1 MTTSR
6 FESLVRRLVLVLGL
20 GAGLAAGLVAGVGCG
35 GQPEAPVSPPVTSP
49 TTAQLQVDVQDH
61 LARLRDLQVV
71 EVGQLVMQLPDE
83 ATACYGL
90 PCSPEAAESLDRALR
105 VQAPRLARLTDLA
118 EQSAQTPTVTGDPG
132 DAAADLAALRG
143 LAIVELG
150 GLLSVTPQKSASC
163 YNLVCPGDA
172 ERAAAENARRAHV
185 LHDVATAA
193 VARGL

>member
-20 GAGLAAGLVAGVGCG
+20 GAGLAVGVGCG
-35 GQPEAPVSPPVTSP
+35 GQPGGPVSSPAASP
-49 TTAQLQVDVQDH
+49 TKAELQVDVQDH
-61 LARLRDLQVV
+61 LARLRALQIV
-71 EVGQLVMQLPDE
+71 EVGQLVMQLPNQ

-90 PCSPEAAESLDRALR
+90 PCSADTTAETVDRALR

-118 EQSAQTPTVTGDPG
+118 EESARASTVTGDTG
-132 DAAADLAALRG
+132 HATADLAALRR
-143 LAIVELG
+143 LSIVELG
-150 GLLSVTPQKSASC
+150 GLLAVTPQTSTSC
-163 YNLVCPGDA
+163 YNLVCPDDA
-172 ERAAAENARRAHV
+172 ERAAAENARRARV